1 MTTRI
6 LKIILLVSI
15 TPLVLT
21 GIIFM
26 IKGDKQLTPDPINK
40 EVVNPLVIKR
50 LMHEVEHGLTEVKLN
65 DSTTIL
71 IYRGVESCA
80 MLQLK

>member
-1 MTTRI
+1 MNTRI
-6 LKIILLVSI
+6 LKIILLASI

-26 IKGDKQLTPDPINK
+26 IKGDKLPPDPINK

-71 IYRGVESCA
+71 IYRGVESCT